1 MKKYIVLAITLMF
14 CNITQAAV
22 YMIDFKCEPEA
33 YETFASMTMAEL
45 DSQFPEGSTKLARY
59 HDITNGSGV
68 VLVET
73 DDPTLVIQH
82 VYGWIDFCEAAVIPV
97 VDDEDALELLNR

>member
-1 MKKYIVLAITLMF
+1 MSF
-14 CNITQAAV
+14 SGQAFFLLNQSISA
-22 YMIDFKCEPEA
+22 
-33 YETFASMTMAEL
+33 
-45 DSQFPEGSTKLARY
+45 TKLARY

-82 VYGWIDFCEAAVIPV
+82 VYGWIDLCEATVIPV
-97 VDDEDALELLNR
+97 VDDEGALELLNR

>member
-33 YETFASMTMAEL
+33 YKNFASMTMAEL

-73 DDPTLVIQH
+73 DDPTLVMQH

>member
-1 MKKYIVLAITLMF
+1 MEKYIVLAITLMF

-33 YETFASMTMAEL
+33 YENFASMTMAEL

-73 DDPTLVIQH
+73 DDPTLVMQH
-82 VYGWIDFCEAAVIPV
+82 VYGWIDFCEAVVIPV
-97 VDDEDALELLNR
+97 VNDEDALELLNR

>member
-22 YMIDFKCEPEA
+22 YIIDFKCAPEA
-33 YETFASMTMAEL
+33 YENFASMTMAEL
-45 DSQFPEGSTKLARY
+45 DSHFPEGSTKLARY

-73 DDPTLVIQH
+73 DDPTLVMQH

>member
-1 MKKYIVLAITLMF
+1 
-14 CNITQAAV
+14 
-22 YMIDFKCEPEA
+22 
-33 YETFASMTMAEL
+33 MTTAEL
-45 DSQFPEGSTKLARY
+45 DPQFPGGSTKLARY

-82 VYGWIDFCEAAVIPV
+82 VW
-97 VDDEDALELLNR
+97 VD